1 MRASE
6 KEPRRVITEDR
17 GQKSK
22 NREDKRKH
30 IRCQIRLLGCTQFFS
45 ASCVVPEA
53 NMKGKKIL

>member
-22 NREDKRKH
+22 NRDDNRKH
-30 IRCQIRLLGCTQFFS
+30 IRCQISLLGYTLFFR

-53 NMKGKKIL
+53 NMKGKVIL